1 MLIIWI
7 PSCVLWLVCYD
18 KLTGCT
24 ADVQACREV
33 QTAKTAQVV
42 NAISCAW
49 LTTER

>member
-7 PSCVLWLVCYD
+7 PSCVLCYD

-42 NAISCAW
+42 NAITCAW
-49 LTTER
+49 LTIAER